1 MNFDME
7 SILARVPDYQEFYTV
22 DELNQHSFQLAKE
35 YPDVVEVTELGL
47 TSRDYTVAMVQIG
60 PVKLGSTGLRALSE
74 IGAHAFARTYHD
86 LLRQKEAQEDGTE
99 V

>member
-35 YPDVVEVTELGL
+35 YPDVVELFEAGRSKEGRPIYCLKIGQAAKTPCSTARPTP
-47 TSRDYTVAMVQIG
+47 TSPSA
-60 PVKLGSTGLRALSE
+60 A
-74 IGAHAFARTYHD
+74 
-86 LLRQKEAQEDGTE
+86 
-99 V
+99 

>member
-35 YPDVVEVTELGL
+35 
-47 TSRDYTVAMVQIG
+47 
-60 PVKLGSTGLRALSE
+60 LSLIHISE
-74 IGAHAFARTYHD
+74 PTRH
-86 LLRQKEAQEDGTE
+86 
-99 V
+99 

>member
-35 YPDVVEVTELGL
+35 YPDVVELFEAGRSKEGRPIYCLKIGQG
-47 TSRDYTVAMVQIG
+47 SKNARQPSVAH
-60 PVKLGSTGLRALSE
+60 R
-74 IGAHAFARTYHD
+74 
-86 LLRQKEAQEDGTE
+86 
-99 V
+99 